1 MSSFRQCAMAA
12 VMASTQQ
19 HATSGSPISSEEI
32 ESHHGTPETKLSA
45 FSPENFRTQPKAGGT
60 YGAVRSNLP
69 PAFSLNHAQA
79 KSSPKTK
86 LSNINIFASQ
96 DPFVTNLS
104 CASNGRGSNNH
115 PKLSPVASSFTP
127 HKLQEQVLVSA
138 RPHGSNGSLLKSN
151 SQVGILGLSHVAAT
165 PVLVTASANG
175 DSEKPPVIIGS
186 EVPAVTTSQPDFSVP
201 LNCQTSAE
209 GVFIK
214 IGRFSSDDE
223 TSRSLVISQIP
234 QTTSS
239 KDIDGFFS
247 VRCPHSVAMS
257 SLT

>member
-1 MSSFRQCAMAA
+1 MSSFRQFAMAA
-12 VMASTQQ
+12 VIASTQQ
-19 HATSGSPISSEEI
+19 PATSGSPISSEEV

-45 FSPENFRTQPKAGGT
+45 FSPEVFRTQPMVGA

-69 PAFSLNHAQA
+69 PAFSLNHAQGR
-79 KSSPKTK
+79 SSPKTK
-86 LSNINIFASQ
+86 LSNLNIFGSQ

-104 CASNGRGSNNH
+104 CASNGGGSNNP

-127 HKLQEQVLVSA
+127 HKSQEQQPISA
-138 RPHGSNGSLLKSN
+138 RSHGSNLSVLKPN
-151 SQVGILGLSHVAAT
+151 SHVDVLGLGHIAAT
-165 PVLVTASANG
+165 PARGTASANG
-175 DSEKPPVIIGS
+175 NLGKSPVNVGS
-186 EVPAVTTSQPDFSVP
+186 EAPALSTSQADFSVP
-201 LNCQTSAE
+201 LNGLTGTE
-209 GVFIK
+209 RVFIK

-247 VRCPHSVAMS
+247 VRYPQILKLRHR
-257 SLT
+257 